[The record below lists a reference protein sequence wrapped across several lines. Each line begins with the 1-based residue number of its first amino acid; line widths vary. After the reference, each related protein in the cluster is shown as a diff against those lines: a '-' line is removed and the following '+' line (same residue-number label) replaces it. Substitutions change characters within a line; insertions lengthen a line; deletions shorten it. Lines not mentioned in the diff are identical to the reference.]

1 MSMKRFLTILIMATA
16 FLCMSAKDLQT
27 LEFSITPRITCK
39 NCVAKI
45 KNQLKFEK
53 GIKSI
58 DVSIENQKISLKF
71 DAEKTNPDVLA
82 TSLAKIGYK
91 ATIITEVKK

>member
-71 DAEKTNPDVLA
+71 DAEKTNPEVLA
-82 TSLAKIGYK
+82 ASLAKIGYK
-91 ATIITEVKK
+91 ATKTTETKE

>member
-1 MSMKRFLTILIMATA
+1 MIMKRFLTIMIMAAT
-16 FLCMSAKDLQT
+16 FFCISAKDLQT
-27 LEFSITPRITCK
+27 VEFSVTPRITCK